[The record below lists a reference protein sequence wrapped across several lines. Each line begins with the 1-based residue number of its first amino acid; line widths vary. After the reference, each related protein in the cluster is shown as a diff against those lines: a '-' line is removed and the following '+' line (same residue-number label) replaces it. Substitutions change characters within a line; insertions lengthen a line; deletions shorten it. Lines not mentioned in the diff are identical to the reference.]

1 MAQLASELAPAA
13 NWSSAQTR
21 AQFFAIARL
30 RWRIT
35 VNNFRRKGGA
45 GELIA
50 RILVYPVL
58 AGAAIVPTVGAGI
71 GAYFLTAYH
80 HLGYIAWLLWGT
92 FLLCQFLNIQ
102 LSQPGTSFDPTQL
115 IRFPLS
121 VSTYTAIRL
130 CFGLLTPANVIG
142 TLMSFAIA
150 FGILIAAPTLWW
162 CALLSL
168 AVFAAANV
176 LFSRMIFAWVDRWLA
191 TRRAREIF
199 TGFIFA
205 FTLGIQYLNFTYN
218 PAYNH
223 GRTHAHDVTLRVGVL
238 ANLYHHAHPL
248 LAWLPPEL
256 TTASLVTAARGDI
269 THSFLDILGCALFA
283 LAFLMVFTL
292 RMRTEFRGEVLSDA
306 ANVVARPKKAPV
318 AMRRPNAATVTPSTV
333 ASAPESSRQRIS
345 ILPPTLSAQF
355 AKEMLYV
362 RRNQGILFALVLP
375 MAIAVFFCL
384 KLSSRVSA
392 SYIFPAAVAY
402 TLMGTIVLSY
412 NSWGLEGTG
421 SQLYFLAPVRIR
433 DVMLGK
439 NLMGF
444 ALAALEVVAMLGFVI
459 YSGHAPSLTTI
470 AGTLLWGAGTV
481 LLNTAL
487 GNQRSLASPKRI
499 VFAGMSRKQASPLS
513 SLIAVLVMMIAVGF
527 GAAVLV
533 PAVYLHKE
541 WIMLPVFGAYAAV
554 ALWIYL
560 RMLSSIDR
568 FALNHREELFAEL
581 CKTN

>member
-71 GAYFLTAYH
+71 GAYFLTVYH
-80 HLGYIAWLLWGT
+80 HLDHVAWLLWGT

-102 LSQPGTSFDPTQL
+102 LSQPGTTFDPTQL

-142 TLMSFAIA
+142 TLISFAVA
-150 FGILIAAPTLWW
+150 FGVLIAIPSLWW

-176 LFSRMIFAWVDRWLA
+176 LFSRMVFAWVDRWLA

-199 TGFIFA
+199 TGLIFV

-218 PAYNH
+218 PAYNR
-223 GRTHAHDVTLRVGVL
+223 GRTHAHEVTLRFNFV
-238 ANLYHHAHPL
+238 ANLYRHAHPL
-248 LAWLPPEL
+248 LTWLPPEL
-256 TTASLVTAARGDI
+256 TTTSLVAAARGDI
-269 THSFLDILGCALFA
+269 THSLLATLGCALFA
-283 LAFLMVFTL
+283 AAFLLVFTL

-306 ANVVARPKKAPV
+306 ANVVARPKKAPL
-318 AMRRPNAATVTPSTV
+318 AAHRPAAATNALSAV
-333 ASAPESSRQRIS
+333 ASESGSSRGSNS

-355 AKEMLYV
+355 AKELLYV

-384 KLSSRVSA
+384 RLSSRVSA

-402 TLMGTIVLSY
+402 SLMGTVALSY
-412 NSWGLEGTG
+412 NSWGLEGAG
-421 SQLYFLAPVRIR
+421 SQFYFLAPVRIR
-433 DVMLGK
+433 EVMLGK

-444 ALAALEVVAMLGFVI
+444 ALVALEVVAILAIVI
-459 YSGHAPSLTTI
+459 YTGHAPTI
-470 AGTLLWGAGTV
+470 TSIAATLLWVAGTLL
-481 LLNTAL
+481 LNSAL

-499 VFAGMSRKQASPLS
+499 VVAGMSRKQASPLS
-513 SLIAVLVMMIAVGF
+513 SLIAVLVMMVAIGF
-527 GAAVLV
+527 GAAILV
-533 PAVYLHKE
+533 PAIFFHKE
-541 WIMLPVFGAYAAV
+541 WIMLPVFAAYATGT
-554 ALWIYL
+554 LWIYL

-568 FALNHREELFAEL
+568 FALAHREQLFAEL
-581 CKTN
+581 CKAS